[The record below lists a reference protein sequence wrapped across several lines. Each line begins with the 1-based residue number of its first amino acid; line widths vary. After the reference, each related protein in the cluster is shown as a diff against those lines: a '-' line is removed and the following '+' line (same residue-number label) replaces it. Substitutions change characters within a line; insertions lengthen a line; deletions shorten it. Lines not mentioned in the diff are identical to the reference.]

1 MGTDDD
7 DLEAFRAEMEGV
19 KPGRPVNRAELE
31 KPKPKPVPAKQAED
45 DRHVMQELLTD
56 QGGWDDFNETGN
68 AENFLRQG
76 LPRDVLRKLKRGE
89 WTVQDELD
97 LHGVT
102 SDQARELMAGFL
114 IHARRHG
121 IRCVKIIH
129 GKGLRSQPGA
139 PILRGKVRKS
149 LTYRDDVLAFC
160 DAKPADGG
168 SGAVVVLLKG

>member
-1 MGTDDD
+1 MGTDD

-19 KPGRPVNRAELE
+19 KPVRTVNRAALD
-31 KPKPKPVPAKQAED
+31 KPKPKPIPSKQAED
-45 DRHVMQELLTD
+45 DRDVMRELLTD
-56 QGGWDDFNETGN
+56 QGGWDDFNEMGD
-68 AENFLRQG
+68 AETFLRQG

-102 SDQARELMAGFL
+102 SDQARELMAAFL
-114 IHARRHG
+114 IRARRTG

-129 GKGLRSQPGA
+129 GKGLRSAPGA
-139 PILRGKVRKS
+139 PILRGKVRKA
-149 LTYRDDVLAFC
+149 LTFRDDVLAYC

-168 SGAVVVLLKG
+168 SGAVVILLKG